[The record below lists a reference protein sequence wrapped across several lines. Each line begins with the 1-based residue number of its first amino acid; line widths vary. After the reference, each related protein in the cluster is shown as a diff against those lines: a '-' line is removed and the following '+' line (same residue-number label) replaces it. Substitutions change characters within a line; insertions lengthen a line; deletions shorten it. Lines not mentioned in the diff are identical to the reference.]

1 MVPHAWSGRCLSEKS
16 WLPSGPHRGR
26 RRRRRCLA
34 LGCDLPRV
42 ERLEDRT
49 LLTAPMLTTFAA
61 KNITGTSAGAD
72 ATVNSEDSQTTV
84 YLKDG
89 TDPTLTSGSTMSN
102 IVTVLNPQTTETLTG
117 TMAGLTPDTTYY
129 YEYVAQNASGTTNGQ
144 ILSFTTLPGPP
155 FVGAEN
161 ASNIQ
166 GNTATFGAAVSPGG
180 ADTQVSFF
188 YGTDPNLGSGTST
201 TSQDIGS
208 GSSAVN
214 VTASVAGLSPNTS
227 YYVQAVA
234 TNANGTTKGSIQNF
248 TTGSHIVGLP
258 AATTQAASSI
268 LTTSATL
275 NGNVNPEGADTTVSV
290 RLRHVLQ
297 PGDGHD
303 HDGRAGHRRREFLC
317 PCDRAVDGTD
327 AQHHLLLRGGGN
339 QRGRPRPRHDPEFH
353 HRGHS
358 PRRDDRGCLGRDD
371 QIREAER
378 ERQSRG
384 GRHHGHV
391 LLRHRPQLVNG
402 HLDGR
407 AGRRL
412 GDRFHRRRP
421 DSSDGP
427 DAWHHVLFPGG
438 GD

>member
-16 WLPSGPHRGR
+16 WLPSGPRRGR

-227 YYVQAVA
+227 YYVQAVT

-268 LTTSATL
+268 LTTSTTL
-275 NGNVNPEGADTTVSV
+275 TTGTSIPGGRHHGLV
-290 RLRHVLQ
+290 RLGTSSNLAT
-297 PGDGHD
+297 GTTTTA
-303 HDGRAGHRRREFLC
+303 RAGHRLREFLC
-317 PCDRAVDGTD
+317 PCDRTIEQGLTPNTTYYFEVVATNAAGPAQGT
-327 AQHHLLLRGGGN
+327 
-339 QRGRPRPRHDPEFH
+339 
-353 HRGHS
+353 
-358 PRRDDRGCLGRDD
+358 
-371 QIREAER
+371 I
-378 ERQSRG
+378 QSFTTAAILPVATTAAASDVTTKSARLNGSVNPG

-402 HLDGR
+402 RLDGR
-407 AGRRL
+407 AGRPAR
-412 GDRFHRRRP
+412 
-421 DSSDGP
+421 GP
-427 DAWHHVLFPGG
+427 FPPA
-438 GD
+438 